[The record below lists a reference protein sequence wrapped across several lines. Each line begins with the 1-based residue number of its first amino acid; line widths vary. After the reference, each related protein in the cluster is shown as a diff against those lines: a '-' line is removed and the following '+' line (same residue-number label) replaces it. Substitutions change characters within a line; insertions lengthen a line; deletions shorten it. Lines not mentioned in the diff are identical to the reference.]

1 MIDNFLMNNDIW
13 GEALNQLKKATG
25 TLPFP
30 LPQPL
35 LLNLG
40 CGSDVRD
47 GFINID
53 LYSDDPRVVFM
64 DIRKLDLP
72 DNCVDL
78 ILASDVLMQFSHREI
93 DNVLKEWARVLK
105 PKGDIIIRCPSL
117 YLQAKAYLNK
127 VWNADVA
134 SYMIFGPQK
143 NANEYYYCAFDKES
157 ITKHLNNAGFDIEE
171 ISEIEIP
178 QERGF
183 ENLNMT
189 VKAKKRIEV
198 HKRIVEEPTL
208 FSQLT
213 DFELKEGQQTSQ
225 TFPDKIEFDAKQFIE
240 SGEFLKFGI
249 APENA
254 KLNLVWEGSQFVYH
268 SLALINREICYQLLN
283 TGLVNLTIVPY
294 ENEQFSPELDM
305 KYIKLFANDIRV
317 KPKVDEKI
325 AKLPYC
331 WVRHQWP
338 PQKEEPKGAKWI
350 IMQPWEFTSHRVDF
364 INIFKKADE
373 IWTPSNYSR
382 ESFINSGIDFDKVQ
396 IVPNGIDPELF
407 KPYGDKYPLN
417 TSKKFKMLYVGGTIF
432 RKGIDLLLRAYSEVF
447 TIDDDICLVI
457 KDMGGQTFYKDRN
470 IAEEVKKLRD
480 NPNAPEIIYIDNE
493 LTEAQIASLYRA
505 CNIFVCPYR
514 GEGFSLPT
522 LEAMASGLPVVV
534 TKGGATDDFVDEEV
548 GWLIPASRLNLG
560 DVLDGMQ
567 LTGNAELL
575 EPDYESLKNTIRE
588 IYNNPAEVYKTGLI
602 ASARARKHWTWRNS
616 AIKVLSRLDDL
627 YNLKLANEADNILPK
642 FDDYAIT
649 VGEAERELLNRN
661 YQKAETLFRSVI
673 SQKGIDNKIKAHCTA
688 RLIELA
694 IRRYDLLDAEILFED
709 LSSIENQ
716 PIKYYLGAKIYD
728 AKEDFISALEEI
740 TKFLDEWKSIRFEIT
755 LDISHDELLVLTAD
769 LLRKTEDYDGALQL
783 YSEALKINPE
793 NANACFGAG
802 ICFKKIGAKDE
813 AKEML
818 QWAITLNPN
827 HDDAKNEL
835 MFL

>member
-1 MIDNFLMNNDIW
+1 MNGEFLIYNNNE
-13 GEALNQLKKATG
+13 GKGTNELKKATG
-25 TLPFP
+25 VLPSP

-40 CGSDVRD
+40 CGTDIRE

-53 LYSDDPRVVFM
+53 LYSEDPRVVYM
-64 DIRKLDLP
+64 DLRKLDLP

-93 DNVLKEWARVLK
+93 GNVLKEWSRVLK

-117 YLQAKAYLNK
+117 YLQAKAYLEK

-143 NANEYYYCAFDKES
+143 RENEYYFCAFDKES
-157 ITKHLNNAGFDIEE
+157 ITRHLNNAGFEIEE
-171 ISEIEIP
+171 IAEIDIP
-178 QERGF
+178 QNQGF

-189 VKAKKRIEV
+189 IKAKKRLDI
-198 HKRIVEEPTL
+198 KKTFNGDLTL
-208 FSQLT
+208 FGKNS
-213 DFELKEGQQTSQ
+213 DFETEDESQ
-225 TFPDKIEFDAKQFIE
+225 PPQISEIPVSIDKKQFIE
-240 SGEFLKFGI
+240 SGEFLKFGV

-317 KPKVDEKI
+317 KPKADEKI
-325 AKLPYC
+325 ARLPYC

-350 IMQPWEFTSHRVDF
+350 IMQPWEFTAHRVDF

-373 IWTPSNYSR
+373 IWTPSIYSR
-382 ESFINSGIDFDKVQ
+382 NTFINSGIEFNKVQ
-396 IVPNGIDPELF
+396 VIPNGIDPELF
-407 KPYGDKYPLN
+407 KPYGDKYSLS
-417 TSKKFKMLYVGGTIF
+417 TEKKFKMLFVGGTIF
-432 RKGIDLLLRAYSEVF
+432 RKGIDLLLRAYTEIF
-447 TIDDDICLVI
+447 TAEDDICLVI
-457 KDMGGQTFYKDRN
+457 KDMGGHTFYKDRN
-470 IAEEVKKLRD
+470 IAEEVKRLRD
-480 NPNAPEIIYIDNE
+480 KPNAPEIIYIDE
-493 LTEAQIASLYRA
+493 DLSESQIAALYRT
-505 CNIFVCPYR
+505 CNIFVSPYR

-522 LEAMASGLPVVV
+522 LEAMASGLPVLV

-548 GWLIPASRLNLG
+548 GWLIPATKLNLG

-575 EPDYESLKNTIRE
+575 EPDYDMLKNTMRE
-588 IYNNPAEVYKTGLI
+588 IYSNPAEVYRTGLI
-602 ASARARKHWTWRNS
+602 ASARARKLWTWRNS
-616 AIKVLSRLDDL
+616 ALKVLARLDVL
-627 YNLKLANEADNILPK
+627 YDINLAAEADKILPK
-642 FDDYAIT
+642 FDDYAIRA
-649 VGEAERELLNRN
+649 GEAEREFLNAN
-661 YQKAETLFRSVI
+661 YQIAEKLFRDVLA
-673 SQKGIDNKIKAHCTA
+673 QKGIDEKIRVHCIA
-688 RLIELA
+688 RLIQLA
-694 IRRYDLLDAEILFED
+694 LRKYDLKNADMLLED
-709 LSSIENQ
+709 LANLENQ
-716 PIKYYLGAKIYD
+716 PIKFYLSAKIYD
-728 AKEDFISALEEI
+728 AKEDYISALEEI
-740 TKFLDEWKSIRFEIT
+740 TKFLDQWKSIRYDIT
-755 LDISHDELLVLTAD
+755 INLSHDEVLVFTAD
-769 LLRKTEDYDGALQL
+769 LLCKSEDYDGALQL
-783 YSEALKINPE
+783 YSEALRINPE
-793 NANACFGAG
+793 NAYACLGAG

-827 HDDAKNEL
+827 LEEAKNEL